1 MSFLDMLKEY
11 FQWTENR
18 SPEGFLSWQHLLYAT
33 LMVALT
39 VFLAVWLGKKFRHR
53 NEPDKDRVMKI
64 AAITILACELTKIV
78 LISWRAGDPL
88 KIRGMLPL
96 FLCSINLFTI
106 PLAAFAKGKL
116 REFAQDAVF
125 LYGMLCCLTG
135 AYLAANYFNGS
146 PVLSFDPMM
155 SVTTHCIAGF
165 VALYLPISGLLKVN
179 IKKMFG
185 ALLLIFGVEVLA
197 FLANCWNAGTDG
209 RYESNYMFLSNSAGT
224 PFEIV
229 NTLVGGHQVL
239 YTIAVAALYLLYGL
253 AFIGVLALIRKIKA
267 SKKQG

>member
-1 MSFLDMLKEY
+1 MSFSDIVKEY

-18 SPEGFLSWQHLLYAT
+18 SPEGFLSWQHLLYVT
-33 LMVALT
+33 LMVLLT
-39 VFLAVWLGKKFRHR
+39 VFLAVFFGKR
-53 NEPDKDRVMKI
+53 NRGKTEKEKDHVMKI
-64 AAITILACELTKIV
+64 TAITIVACELTKIV
-78 LISWRAGDPL
+78 LISWRSGDPW

-125 LYGMLCCLTG
+125 LYGGLCCLAGT
-135 AYLAANYFNGS
+135 YLAANYFDGS

-165 VALYLPISGLLKVN
+165 VSLYLPISGLLKVD

-185 ALLLIFGVEVLA
+185 ALILIFGVEVLA

-229 NTLVGGHQVL
+229 NTLVGGHQEL

-253 AFIGVLALIRKIKA
+253 AFIGVLMLIKKIKN
-267 SKKQG
+267 KKK